1 MVKPVLEYPITGYFL
16 GRGGMKTRSIK
27 LLALFAALLV
37 GCATTDLKNLM
48 DDYVVQT
55 KDLAD
60 KGDPAA
66 ELRLGKAHYFGYMP
80 LKAPNG
86 ITHYYPIEKN
96 DALAYKNLSKAANG
110 GNAEAAAIAGILAMN
125 GDGTTQDDAR
135 AMDLFKM
142 SAPYNNESRFFLSR
156 YYWRSKDPEIRKK
169 GFELVRDAA
178 QTDSPELVFA
188 LANYYDA
195 GIGVKRNKPEADKL
209 KALGAKLAKER
220 DELLKNRMAA
230 FQDNAQRKSNY
241 GVASDADLATLRGLQ
256 IFVTVI
262 GAAATVAMLS
272 NAAQMSNASGRG
284 GSSWNGSTLDLM
296 NQTRTQGAGTMYL
309 YNSSGVLRG
318 SVPVFIY

>member
-1 MVKPVLEYPITGYFL
+1 
-16 GRGGMKTRSIK
+16 
-27 LLALFAALLV
+27 
-37 GCATTDLKNLM
+37 
-48 DDYVVQT
+48 
-55 KDLAD
+55 
-60 KGDPAA
+60 
-66 ELRLGKAHYFGYMP
+66 MP